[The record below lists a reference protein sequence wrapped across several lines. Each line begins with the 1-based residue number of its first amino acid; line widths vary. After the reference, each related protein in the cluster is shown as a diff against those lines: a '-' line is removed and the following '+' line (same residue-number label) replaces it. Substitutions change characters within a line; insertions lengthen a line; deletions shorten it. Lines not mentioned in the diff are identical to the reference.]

1 MSDIF
6 VGDEKK
12 VIKKEKS
19 KGIPKSYLPIKLSSN
34 GQLGYPSKIHVR
46 NYSGQDALDL
56 AMSTED
62 TILES
67 LLTVL
72 NNMIYEDVDASTL
85 HEQDIEEIMLNI
97 YFNFWQDYLEYPYMP
112 TEEELKTVSKK
123 RQDALSTGGEKLVV
137 SIRTSQ
143 IKTKMLSSLN
153 TPITITDESD
163 GRTYGFILPRI
174 GQTLIAKELTEDKFI
189 EEEDEYS
196 ELEQQ
201 LKHNEFLM
209 EQGKPL
215 DYKISPSKMRK
226 FKKYQIERLKFFA
239 RQQQIQLIS
248 QIDEVDVSAE
258 EAIEEYS
265 TIPLTVWKDYNT
277 YLKDNVKFGIEHE
290 IKVKSPLTGEDITR
304 SFLFRFMDFLPSM
317 DP

>member
-6 VGDEKK
+6 VEDEKK
-12 VIKKEKS
+12 IIKKEKS

-34 GQLGYPSKIHVR
+34 GKLGYPSKIHVR

-72 NNMIYEDVDASTL
+72 DNMIYEDIEARLL

-97 YFNFWQDYLEYPYMP
+97 YFNFWQDYLEYPYTP

-123 RQDALSTGGEKLVV
+123 RQDALNTGGEKLVV

-143 IKTKMLSSLN
+143 IKTKLLPSLE
-153 TPITITDESD
+153 TPIVITDESD
-163 GRTYGFILPRI
+163 GRTYGFTLPRI
-174 GQTLIAKELTEDKFI
+174 GQTLIAKDLTEDKFI
-189 EEEDEYS
+189 EEEDDYS

-209 EQGKPL
+209 EQGKSL

-226 FKKYQIERLKFFA
+226 FQKYQIERLKFFA

-248 QIDEVDVSAE
+248 EVDGVEVTAE

-265 TIPLTVWKDYNT
+265 TIPLTVWKDYNN
-277 YLKDNVKFGIEHE
+277 YLKENVKFGIDHE
-290 IKVKSPLTGEDITR
+290 IKVTSPLTTKPITR
-304 SFLFRFMDFLPSM
+304 RFQFRFMDFLPTM
-317 DP
+317 DT